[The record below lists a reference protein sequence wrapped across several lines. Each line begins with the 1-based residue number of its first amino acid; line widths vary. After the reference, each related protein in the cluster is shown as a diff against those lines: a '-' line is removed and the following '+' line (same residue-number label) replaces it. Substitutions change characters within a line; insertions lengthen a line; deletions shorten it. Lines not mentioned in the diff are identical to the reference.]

1 MNIQLKERYNLY
13 IDGRWIPASD
23 GSYFTS
29 KNPAT
34 GEALAQCA
42 EATKEE
48 AIAAGKEA
56 IADKLTGNI
65 VKEIY
70 VPKKIIN
77 IVQK

>member
-1 MNIQLKERYNLY
+1 MNIQLKECYNLY

-42 EATKEE
+42 EATKEDVD
-48 AIAAGKEA
+48 AA
-56 IADKLTGNI
+56 
-65 VKEIY
+65 V
-70 VPKKIIN
+70 
-77 IVQK
+77 

>member
-34 GEALAQCA
+34 GEALASAQR
-42 EATKEE
+42 
-48 AIAAGKEA
+48 
-56 IADKLTGNI
+56 LQ
-65 VKEIY
+65 
-70 VPKKIIN
+70 KKMWTLR
-77 IVQK
+77 